1 MLNSSMNQGWES
13 FERMVI
19 PDDAG
24 SIQRREMR
32 RAFYAGA
39 MVMLEMCSSVGDPSI
54 SEDEGFAMLESWR
67 KEGERFVAMMN
78 MGRA

>member
-24 SIQRREMR
+24 SIQR
-32 RAFYAGA
+32 
-39 MVMLEMCSSVGDPSI
+39 
-54 SEDEGFAMLESWR
+54 LESWR
-67 KEGERFVAMMN
+67 KEGERFVAVMN